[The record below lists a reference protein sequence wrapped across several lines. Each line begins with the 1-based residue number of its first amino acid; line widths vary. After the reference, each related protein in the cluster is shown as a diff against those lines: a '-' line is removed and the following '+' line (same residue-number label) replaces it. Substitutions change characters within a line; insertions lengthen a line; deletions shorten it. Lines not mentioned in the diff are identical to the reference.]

1 MAFRWRTEYGL
12 LLLILDPLSPHQL
25 KLKRYQKTKTK
36 QQQQQK
42 KTKKKHNNKK
52 TLSVLDPSDKNVW
65 IRA

>member
-1 MAFRWRTEYGL
+1 MAFRWRTEYSL
-12 LLLILDPLSPHQL
+12 LLLILDPFSPHQL

-36 QQQQQK
+36 KQQQK
-42 KTKKKHNNKK
+42 QNKKKHNNKK